1 MLVAVLLLS
10 LAAST
15 SALTAEE
22 LAAFQPRIPGYVDIN
37 TGKKADVYATDN
49 RDGSQTIHTNGIPS
63 HPTWV
68 FPSNFSD
75 NPHAIEEVITDMKF
89 YSEPI
94 MRPHDSPM
102 RCQPL
107 GHIGIATS
115 GTAIYSW
122 FPTSEKCVDV
132 KDFEELDICEGHPSP
147 FNQYHYHYYS
157 PCVQMPVCGVP
168 SPIFG
173 VAIDGIPIY
182 GPISEE
188 GVQLTSEDL
197 DECGGRTDNE
207 GRYKYHITADPFYF
221 MSCFRGEF
229 RSDLGKDENMFLC
242 TCPYDDRLFR
252 KSDSSD
258 PRPDPSD
265 PRPDPSDWMV
275 CSKSDNGTAP
285 MTCTDKEWLENLTYD
300 IGYEWKRQT
309 KEITLLPCCPE
320 GETCGDS
327 CKTADG
333 VKDVCVQE
341 KKTVQ
346 YLTRLP
352 KEKYHH

>member
-1 MLVAVLLLS
+1 
-10 LAAST
+10 
-15 SALTAEE
+15 
-22 LAAFQPRIPGYVDIN
+22 
-37 TGKKADVYATDN
+37 
-49 RDGSQTIHTNGIPS
+49 
-63 HPTWV
+63 
-68 FPSNFSD
+68 
-75 NPHAIEEVITDMKF
+75 
-89 YSEPI
+89 
-94 MRPHDSPM
+94 M

-122 FPTSEKCVDV
+122 FPAQVKFPDV

-147 FNQYHYHYYS
+147 DNQYHYHYYS

-182 GPISEE
+182 GLISEE
-188 GVQLTSEDL
+188 GVQMTSETL
-197 DECGGRTDNE
+197 YECVGRTDNE
-207 GRYKYHITADPFYF
+207 GRYKYHKTIDPTYL
-221 MSCFRGEF
+221 MSCFRGES
-229 RSDLGKDENMFLC
+229 RSDLGKDDHDFVYA
-242 TCPYDDRLFR
+242 CPYDDRVFIR
-252 KSDSSD
+252 SGPDKMKDPERRRRPPTHPHPADMDVCTKS
-258 PRPDPSD
+258 
-265 PRPDPSDWMV
+265 
-275 CSKSDNGTAP
+275 KNHGTAP
-285 MTCTDKEWLENLTYD
+285 MACTDKEWLKKLDYK

-320 GETCGDS
+320 GETWGDS

-352 KEKYHH
+352 KEKFHH